1 MNNICFKTCTILVAL
16 FIGITLHAQQ
26 ISVKG
31 TVVEK
36 STGLSVIGASV
47 IEVGSEN
54 NGTITDI
61 DGNFSLTVSQGSELS
76 VSYIGFQ
83 AVTVKAQPTVRIEMM
98 EDSQMLNE
106 VVVTGYMSEK
116 KASLTGSVAVVKMKD
131 VADIPTGNILTGL
144 QGRVAGMNI
153 TTDGTPG
160 GGNTSTLLRGVTTIN
175 NSSPLY
181 VIDGVQTRDNIATIL
196 SSNDVESIQVLKDAA
211 SAAIYGAQAAN
222 GVIIITTKRAK
233 EGDVKVNFDM
243 SLTAQTFTSN
253 IDMLDAY
260 EWGEVYWQAYKNTY
274 GTHPNSIVYGNGET
288 PELQEFYYDQD
299 GIKIR
304 SGNTD
309 WAKEI
314 FDTALMQNYNLSLSK
329 GFKDGNV
336 ALTLN
341 YMNQDGLCRNTDYER
356 INSRLSSNFRF
367 LNDKVRVGESI
378 AVNYWTQHQTPEGI
392 EELVIAQHPA
402 IPVYDENGGY
412 AGGYV
417 DILGDKANAV
427 RLTDMEANNRHKNW
441 RIFGNAYLEIEPIK
455 ALVLKSSF
463 GLNYSN
469 GFNSTFVPK
478 WQEGSRKVETNELTV
493 REDNSLQWVWANTIN
508 YAKDFGKHSINA
520 LIGMEAKKENGEHV
534 QGYGR
539 GLIIE
544 DLDYRYL
551 DAVTDGKDVSNNSSS
566 YAMVSYF
573 GKVNYAYDEKY
584 LVSGTLRRDASS
596 RFGNGNNSAIF
607 PSVSAGWRI
616 SRENFMETT
625 SNWLSDLKLR
635 ASWGINGNDMIDNSA
650 TYSLYYVDMNTGSY
664 NFSGDG
670 KTLSPGVIKT
680 MSGNNNL
687 KWEQTEQFNIG
698 IDAAFLDNRLG
709 VTMDY
714 FKKKTKDMLIQ
725 KPYIA
730 AIGEGGYKWYNAAS
744 MDNNGVEATITWHDK
759 INDFNYE
766 VAFNVS
772 YYHNEITDLPEEVKY
787 TWGGG
792 DGISKTIIGQSYGS
806 WMAYKTDGIFRT
818 KEEVYEYLSKYDVQ
832 VGEPGVGRI
841 RYKDLNGD
849 GKINTADRDWMGSD
863 QPKVIA
869 GLNLSASWKGFDLSL
884 FFNGMIRD
892 AWNNSKFYTDLFQG
906 WTGNHSTDLLKAM
919 HAWEVYEKTGVY
931 ECSIPALTVV
941 DNNNETR
948 DSDFFIEDGSY
959 IKLKTATLG
968 YTFSD
973 KVLKKLHI
981 SNLRMYLQAQNV
993 FTLTNYT
1000 GADPEGLGYR
1010 YPLPRT
1016 FTFGLSVGF

>member
-1 MNNICFKTCTILVAL
+1 
-16 FIGITLHAQQ
+16 
-26 ISVKG
+26 
-31 TVVEK
+31 
-36 STGLSVIGASV
+36 
-47 IEVGSEN
+47 
-54 NGTITDI
+54 
-61 DGNFSLTVSQGSELS
+61 
-76 VSYIGFQ
+76 
-83 AVTVKAQPTVRIEMM
+83 
-98 EDSQMLNE
+98 
-106 VVVTGYMSEK
+106 
-116 KASLTGSVAVVKMKD
+116 
-131 VADIPTGNILTGL
+131 
-144 QGRVAGMNI
+144 
-153 TTDGTPG
+153 
-160 GGNTSTLLRGVTTIN
+160 
-175 NSSPLY
+175 
-181 VIDGVQTRDNIATIL
+181 
-196 SSNDVESIQVLKDAA
+196 
-211 SAAIYGAQAAN
+211 
-222 GVIIITTKRAK
+222 
-233 EGDVKVNFDM
+233 
-243 SLTAQTFTSN
+243 
-253 IDMLDAY
+253 
-260 EWGEVYWQAYKNTY
+260 
-274 GTHPNSIVYGNGET
+274 
-288 PELQEFYYDQD
+288 
-299 GIKIR
+299 
-304 SGNTD
+304 
-309 WAKEI
+309 
-314 FDTALMQNYNLSLSK
+314 
-329 GFKDGNV
+329 
-336 ALTLN
+336 
-341 YMNQDGLCRNTDYER
+341 
-356 INSRLSSNFRF
+356 
-367 LNDKVRVGESI
+367 
-378 AVNYWTQHQTPEGI
+378 
-392 EELVIAQHPA
+392 
-402 IPVYDENGGY
+402 
-412 AGGYV
+412 
-417 DILGDKANAV
+417 
-427 RLTDMEANNRHKNW
+427 
-441 RIFGNAYLEIEPIK
+441 
-455 ALVLKSSF
+455 
-463 GLNYSN
+463 
-469 GFNSTFVPK
+469 
-478 WQEGSRKVETNELTV
+478 
-493 REDNSLQWVWANTIN
+493 
-508 YAKDFGKHSINA
+508 
-520 LIGMEAKKENGEHV
+520 
-534 QGYGR
+534 
-539 GLIIE
+539 
-544 DLDYRYL
+544 
-551 DAVTDGKDVSNNSSS
+551 
-566 YAMVSYF
+566 
-573 GKVNYAYDEKY
+573 
-584 LVSGTLRRDASS
+584 
-596 RFGNGNNSAIF
+596 
-607 PSVSAGWRI
+607 
-616 SRENFMETT
+616 
-625 SNWLSDLKLR
+625 
-635 ASWGINGNDMIDNSA
+635 
-650 TYSLYYVDMNTGSY
+650 
-664 NFSGDG
+664 
-670 KTLSPGVIKT
+670 